1 VSECLTKPSYGPYE
15 FRALPNLQGTLQ
27 SVGGRQV
34 PVSIRR
40 VVQSART
47 THILLLLLL
56 LLLVLLRNS
65 DLTRMI
71 DLAAHHY
78 PPAVV
83 RIAAAAS
90 SSSGTS
96 STRSSSGSSP
106 HARTAPHRN
115 LRMHLAS
122 RIAHLACSASWLAGW
137 KARPICPRGGGGGC
151 SSTPPLHAAA
161 NQSPAALP
169 VAPTNGLTSQIS
181 RIPSHPFTD
190 PGPRR
195 APFWPPLVQEQPRD
209 GVSTLK
215 TNLLSSSPMASHRF
229 GRALA
234 DVTVT

>member
-1 VSECLTKPSYGPYE
+1 MSASPSPVTGHTSSGPYLTYKAP
-15 FRALPNLQGTLQ
+15 FSQWQAGAR
-27 SVGGRQV
+27 
-34 PVSIRR
+34 SIRR

-47 THILLLLLL
+47 THILLL

-71 DLAAHHY
+71 DLAAHH

-122 RIAHLACSASWLAGW
+122 RIAHLACPPLPPSTL
-137 KARPICPRGGGGGC
+137 ARPESPDLPAPGEAAGAAAAHLH
-151 SSTPPLHAAA
+151 STPPRTNPQRPSPSCPPMASRAKSHA
-161 NQSPAALP
+161 SHP
-169 VAPTNGLTSQIS
+169 
-181 RIPSHPFTD
+181 HPFTD